1 MEFVYQPSSSKRL
14 GDRLQESL
22 SGPWAQFRAAVAF
35 VKRSGT
41 KHIVASLAS
50 FAQSHDVEIIVGV
63 DHGGSSSEGLSDL
76 LDAVSPN
83 GRVIVF
89 HNNLPFTFHPKI
101 FLFKSSEAAEI
112 LIGSGNLTE
121 GGLFTNYEAGLHF
134 RLDLSKP
141 GDATFVEVVE
151 DVLNSWADTS
161 TGTALDLDYELLSRL
176 TAMGLTPSEALAES
190 ASEDEQSKDMPD
202 VESDSE
208 DVLFAS
214 RMEHRAP
221 TVPSIDDLTELL
233 EIDPSEQGVFPPQD
247 SGGEPSKTGFV
258 MILQRTDVGIGQTS
272 RGTSRRSPEIFI
284 PLAAREED
292 PDFWGWPERFVP
304 DPKKP
309 GKFDRRGVRIRL
321 GEKVIGMNMM
331 TWPDKRDFRLRSEE
345 LRSAGS
351 VGDILRIERVN
362 PLTGH
367 EYDVEVIAS
376 ETTRHSEY
384 LDHCSRKVRN
394 SKKRFGYY

>member
-14 GDRLQESL
+14 GDRLQESF
-22 SGPWAQFRAAVAF
+22 SGPWTQFRAAVAF

-63 DHGGSSSEGLSDL
+63 DHGGSSSEGLWDL

-101 FLFKSSEAAEI
+101 FLFKSPAAAEI

-141 GDATFVEVVE
+141 GDATFVEAVE
-151 DVLNSWADTS
+151 NVLDSWADTS
-161 TGTALDLDYELLSRL
+161 TGTALELDHELLSRL
-176 TAMGLTPSEALAES
+176 TDMGLTPSEAFAES
-190 ASEDEQSKDMPD
+190 MPAGGNSTDTLD

-208 DVLFAS
+208 DSLFAS

-221 TVPSIDDLTELL
+221 TVPSLDDLPGFL
-233 EIDPSEQGVFPPQD
+233 EIDPSEQESLPPHD
-247 SGGEPSKTGFV
+247 SGFQSRTTGFV
-258 MILQRTDVGIGQTS
+258 MTLQRTDVGIGQTS

-284 PLAAREED
+284 PLTAREED
-292 PDFWGWPERFVP
+292 PDFWGWPTRFVS

-331 TWPDKRDFRLRSEE
+331 TWPDRRDFRLRSEE
-345 LRSAGS
+345 LRSAGA
-351 VGDILRIERVN
+351 VGDILRIEKVSL
-362 PLTGH
+362 PSLY
-367 EYDVEVIAS
+367 EYEVEVIAKG
-376 ETTRHSEY
+376 TTRHTEY
-384 LDHCSRKVRN
+384 LDRCSKKVRN
-394 SKKRFGYY
+394 SRKKFGYY